1 VASIVK
7 VNGSKENRGIDQVR
21 NSFQILSG
29 DLAPSDGPV
38 VRSVRR
44 RIRVVSTK
52 MPVGM
57 SIRKIHKSQQ
67 LSSLSSGS
75 GILSAVRVLGGLADL
90 RVEVSGSISSKNLQI
105 ATILV
110 SNITSQITIAV
121 LIISTSN

>member
-57 SIRKIHKSQQ
+57 SIRKIHESQQ